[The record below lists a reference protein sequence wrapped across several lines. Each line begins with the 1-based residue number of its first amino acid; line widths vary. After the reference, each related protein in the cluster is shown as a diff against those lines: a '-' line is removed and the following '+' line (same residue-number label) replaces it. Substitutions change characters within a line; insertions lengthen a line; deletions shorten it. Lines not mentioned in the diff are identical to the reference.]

1 MKYTSV
7 TNLSWSKDKAGINC
21 SVLFERLG
29 ILPFHATQN
38 DEFAH
43 GREIYERCIAGEFGE
58 IADYVFLEDEGPNP
72 KTTASIPSIPTTT
85 TTEIL

>member
-7 TNLSWSKDKAGINC
+7 TNLSWSKDRAGIDC
-21 SVLFERLG
+21 SVVFEGLG
-29 ILPFHATQN
+29 TLPFHATQN

-43 GREIYERCIAGEFGE
+43 GREIYERCVSGEFGE

-72 KTTASIPSIPTTT
+72 KTNATFSAIPKIDTG
-85 TTEIL
+85 EIL